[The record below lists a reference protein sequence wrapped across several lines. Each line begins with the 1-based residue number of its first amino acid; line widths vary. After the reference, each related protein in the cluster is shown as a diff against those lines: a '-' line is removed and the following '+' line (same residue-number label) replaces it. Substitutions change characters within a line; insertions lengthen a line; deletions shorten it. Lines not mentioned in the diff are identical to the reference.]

1 MQIISDLRTT
11 CDETLRYFNLD
22 NDALSKTY
30 APGKWTILQ
39 ILHHLADAEAV
50 LCERIK
56 RGIAEKAP
64 VVFLFGQDEWNDHLR
79 YPEMPLS
86 FSKNIYQAVRE
97 QLIYL
102 AEQFYASHGNN
113 NFFQHNVGLR
123 TVKEE
128 FDKVVWHNEKHLAQI
143 RTALGN

>member
-39 ILHHLADAEAV
+39 MLHHLADVETV

-56 RGIAEKAP
+56 RGIAETGPA
-64 VVFLFGQDEWNDHLR
+64 VFLFEQDDWNNNLH
-79 YPEMPLS
+79 YPEMPLMLS
-86 FSKNIYQAVRE
+86 RDIYRAVRE

-102 AEQFYASHGNN
+102 AGKFYASHGNN
-113 NFFQHNVGLR
+113 TFFQYSVGLR

-128 FDKVVWHNEKHLAQI
+128 FDKVAWHNEKHLVQI